1 MSLIST
7 ITFLFLIALASAHIK
22 LIYPGARSGDS
33 DILAY
38 PCGPFYFWEDDIS
51 TTLSPGKVTIS
62 IAETMAHNGAAL
74 RFALSYDS
82 DDHYDELVLLDHVPH
97 YDTSSPGTLYV
108 DLDIPNVQCTRC
120 ALQVISVRTDDF
132 SNGNCCN
139 YPFSEDFSYECRT
152 VYHSCSNI
160 VITGTVPIL
169 DWAATYKYNGPC
181 GPYTTESNSGSW
193 QPYSDGMKF
202 DSTSSIVN
210 QCEGFKSFCSATPT
224 STSTSTSAL
233 TSSTSTPNATV
244 SVSASTSASTSQTSQ
259 TTSSHGTSTST
270 SASGTSTSAS
280 GTATSTHASETDFV
294 PTDDFTAEK
303 EPFIIYIVLVVVIL
317 ATIALIVYALL
328 IRPKQIASSTI

>member
-1 MSLIST
+1 MSIIST
-7 ITFLFLIALASAHIK
+7 ITFLFLIAFASAHIK
-22 LIYPGARSGDS
+22 LIYPSARSGDS

-38 PCGPFYFWEDDIS
+38 PCGPFYFWEDDLS
-51 TTLSPGKVTIS
+51 TTLSPGKVTVS

-82 DDHYDELVLLDHVPH
+82 DDHFDKLVVLDHVPH
-97 YDTSSPGTLYV
+97 YDTTSAGTLYV
-108 DLDIPNVQCTRC
+108 DLDIPNVQCSRC

-139 YPFSEDFSYECRT
+139 YPISEDISLECRT

-160 VITGTVPIL
+160 VITGSVPIL

-202 DSTSSIVN
+202 DSTSSVVN
-210 QCEGFKSFCSATPT
+210 QCEGFKSFCSTTPT
-224 STSTSTSAL
+224 STSTSTSAP
-233 TSSTSTPNATV
+233 TSSTSTPNAT
-244 SVSASTSASTSQTSQ
+244 SASTSASTSTSTSQQTSQ
-259 TTSSHGTSTST
+259 TTSSQGTSTST
-270 SASGTSTSAS
+270 SATGTL
-280 GTATSTHASETDFV
+280 TSTHASETDFV